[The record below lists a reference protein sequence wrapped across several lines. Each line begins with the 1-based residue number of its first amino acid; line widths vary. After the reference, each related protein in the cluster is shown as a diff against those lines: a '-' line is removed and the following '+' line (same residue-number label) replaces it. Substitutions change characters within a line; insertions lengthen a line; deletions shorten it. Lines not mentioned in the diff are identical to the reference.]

1 MQIWW
6 FVKKIVTLQFVNR
19 CKNVIL
25 LLMIAM
31 PLLAQSNKAGKVQIP
46 THIRAWHIEEGL
58 GVADTCGID
67 TAVVSYPDANPVNA
81 YSIANAWNGNLGSPL
96 QSRIYFDR
104 TAKTPTFHSQ
114 PYDAYLVGIE
124 DVTFFNTTTPFAEL
138 EYRSALPTF
147 YEQDH
152 FKALFTMNANSRTN
166 FGGLVNLI
174 YGRGQYANQATR
186 MLNGGLW
193 GSYNGRRYSAQ
204 GMVMFNNFRNH
215 ESGGITD
222 RNYILDPTAVAGG
235 VDVAVADIPTRLN
248 AIVGYSNYLY
258 YYNHK
263 FCFGYEK
270 ERRVNEDSVA
280 YDYIPVTSIV
290 HTIKFEDTRRRY
302 VERDSLTNGFYA
314 DNFYQGSHTL
324 DSTRYWSLK
333 NTLGVTMEEK
343 FNRLMRFGLTG
354 FVEYDLRRYRQFED
368 SIPLTDKHTEHNL
381 KVGAQ
386 IFKREGEKLTFDVNG
401 DVYVVGPK
409 IGNFSVYGGMRS
421 VFPITAK
428 DTMTIEAR
436 GGFYNESCDY
446 LLQHYL
452 SNHFRWENDFD
463 NELRFN
469 VKGRIAFP
477 TRHISVGV
485 QFENVTNFIYF
496 DHNAQP
502 AQFDGNVQVIA
513 ADVTANLRAWRIH
526 LDNQLVYQFTS
537 NREVLPLPDFA
548 LYSNLYYLD
557 SFFKKVL
564 TMQLGVSVRYH
575 TAYYGNNYMPA
586 TGVFYV
592 QNEHKIG
599 NYPEMNV
606 YLNFF
611 IKRLRL
617 YVQYANWNATL
628 FGRRNYFSMP
638 YYPLNPATFQFGLSW
653 TFYD

>member
-1 MQIWW
+1 MNRLKFFILFIALSGTIFAQE
-6 FVKKIVTLQFVNR
+6 KGNSQKEKIPSR
-19 CKNVIL
+19 
-25 LLMIAM
+25 
-31 PLLAQSNKAGKVQIP
+31 
-46 THIRAWHIEEGL
+46 IRVWHIEENL
-58 GVADTCGID
+58 GIADTCTVD
-67 TAVVSYPDANPVNA
+67 TSIVSYPDANPVNE
-81 YSIANAWNGNLGSPL
+81 YSIANSWNGNLGSPL
-96 QSRIYFDR
+96 QSKIYFDR
-104 TAKTPTFHSQ
+104 TAKMPTFYSH
-114 PYDAYLVGIE
+114 PYDAYLMDVE
-124 DVTFFNTTTPFAEL
+124 DITFFNTTTPFAEL

-152 FKALFTMNANSRTN
+152 FKALFTMNANKRLN

-186 MLNGGLW
+186 LVNGGFW

-204 GMVMFNNFRNH
+204 GVVMFNNFKNH
-215 ESGGITD
+215 ENGGIAD
-222 RNYILDPTAVAGG
+222 RNYILDPNALGG
-235 VDVAVADIPTRLN
+235 GLGVADIPTNLN
-248 AIVGYSNYLY
+248 AIVGYVNNLY

-263 FCFGYEK
+263 FCWGFEK
-270 ERRVNEDSVA
+270 ERQVTEDSVV
-280 YDYIPVTSIV
+280 YDYIPVTSIT

-302 VERDSLTNGFYA
+302 VEQDSITNGFYA

-324 DSTRYWSLK
+324 DSARYWSLK
-333 NTLGVTMEEK
+333 NLIGVTMEEK
-343 FNRLMRFGLTG
+343 FNRLMRFGLTA

-368 SIPLTDKHTEHNL
+368 SIPLTGKHTEHNL
-381 KVGAQ
+381 RLGAQ
-386 IFKREGEKLTFDVNG
+386 IFKREGEKLTFDATG
-401 DVYVVGPK
+401 DVFLVGPK
-409 IGNFSVYGGMRS
+409 LGNFSVYGGVKS
-421 VFPITAK
+421 VFPITKK
-428 DTMTIEAR
+428 DTMTIAAR

-446 LLQHYL
+446 FMENYL
-452 SNHFRWENDFD
+452 SNHFRWTNDFR
-463 NELRFN
+463 NQMRFN

-477 TRHISVGV
+477 TRDISIGV
-485 QFENVTNFIYF
+485 QFENLTNFLYF
-496 DHNAQP
+496 DKQAKP

-513 ADVTANLRAWRIH
+513 ADVTANLKFWRIH
-526 LDNQLVYQFTS
+526 LDNQFVYQFTS
-537 NREVLPLPDFA
+537 NREILPLPDFS

-586 TGVFYV
+586 TGVFYL
-592 QNEHKIG
+592 QDDYKIG

-611 IKRLRL
+611 IKRIRL

-628 FGRRNYFSMP
+628 FGGRNYFSMP